1 MVNDNASTPGSPVK
15 ILPATWRDLG
25 ALQHLERMSFPKDSW
40 PLWDLIGILTL
51 PEVLRLKA
59 VIDGRMVG
67 FIASE
72 YKSKEQADWIAT
84 IAVLPGFQRRGI
96 GAALLNACEERTSG
110 PNIRLCVRASNLAA
124 IRLYEH
130 VGYYHLRT
138 WSQYYHDG
146 EDAIVMEKRRPQLEC
161 SGLASAELVYPH
173 HP

>member
-51 PEVLRLKA
+51 PEIVRLKA
-59 VIDGRMVG
+59 VLDGRMVG

-72 YKSKEQADWIAT
+72 YRSKEQADWIAT
-84 IAVLPGFQRRGI
+84 IAVLPGYQQRGI
-96 GAALLNACEERTSG
+96 GAVLLNACEERTSG
-110 PNIRLCVRASNLAA
+110 LNIRLCVRASNLAA
-124 IRLYEH
+124 IRLYERS
-130 VGYYHLRT
+130 GYYHLRT

-146 EDAIVMEKRRPQLEC
+146 EEAIVMEKRRPEPDRSSLT
-161 SGLASAELVYPH
+161 SAEVVYQRRP
-173 HP
+173 

>member
-51 PEVLRLKA
+51 PEIVRLKA
-59 VIDGRMVG
+59 VLDGRMVG

-72 YKSKEQADWIAT
+72 YRSKEQADWIAT
-84 IAVLPGFQRRGI
+84 IAVLPGYQQRGI
-96 GAALLNACEERTSG
+96 GAVLLNACEERTSG
-110 PNIRLCVRASNLAA
+110 LNIRLCVRASNLAA
-124 IRLYEH
+124 IRLYERS
-130 VGYYHLRT
+130 GYHHLRT

-146 EDAIVMEKRRPQLEC
+146 EEAIVMEKRRPQPDRSSLT
-161 SGLASAELVYPH
+161 SAEVVYQRRP
-173 HP
+173 

>member
-1 MVNDNASTPGSPVK
+1 MVTVVSSTPGSPAK

-51 PEVLRLKA
+51 PEIVRLKA
-59 VIDGRMVG
+59 VMDGSMVG

-84 IAVLPGFQRRGI
+84 IAVLPGYQRRGI
-96 GAALLNACEERTSG
+96 GAALLNACEERTNG
-110 PNIRLCVRASNLAA
+110 PNIRLCVRASNLTA

-130 VGYYHLRT
+130 SGYYHLHT
-138 WSQYYHDG
+138 WPQYYHDG
-146 EDAIVMEKRRPQLEC
+146 EDAIVMEKHRPQLER